1 MRPAP
6 SPGFIYRLL
15 SCILYPFW
23 LAHSIRHGSKH
34 SLPQYR
40 RMRGAAGAERRDDLD
55 RLLGV
60 VCQRNLAD
68 RGGSKRHRG
77 AERGMSQCPDNTHDF
92 LPQCRPRDGD
102 R

>member
-40 RMRGAAGAERRDDLD
+40 RMRGAAGA
-55 RLLGV
+55 
-60 VCQRNLAD
+60 
-68 RGGSKRHRG
+68 G
-77 AERGMSQCPDNTHDF
+77 ASAAAQIWVHASSVGEVKAVTPLVESESR
-92 LPQCRPRDGD
+92 
-102 R
+102 